1 VVRIEKVFRLRQ
13 ERERKFREIA
23 EPNSTEFQHIIMN
36 KRQKGSPL
44 IWFPRI
50 MIGPSLSLSSA
61 IRRARKPAYVA
72 GAPEQ
77 TESTSGKTAAI
88 DIHAP
93 WKSCNAAQENKEEK
107 TGERN
112 VPVDTNC

>member
-1 VVRIEKVFRLRQ
+1 VVRIEKVFCLRQ

-50 MIGPSLSLSSA
+50 MIGPSLSPLQFVEPEN
-61 IRRARKPAYVA
+61 RHTWP

-88 DIHAP
+88 EIHAP